1 MIVVMRPGA
10 TQTQVADVVTRIERD
25 GCRADVS
32 AGQDRTVI
40 GVIGDGRLLDGEALE
55 RMGGVERT
63 LPILRPFRLAGRD
76 FHPQDTIVT
85 AGGVAIGGEQV
96 VVMAGPCAVES
107 RQQLLETARAVKE
120 AGARLLRGGAFKPRT
135 SPYSFQGLGEEG
147 LRLLAEAREE
157 TGLPV
162 VTEVVDPQTVP
173 LVAQYA
179 DVLQVGAR
187 HMQHTAL
194 LHAVGEARRPVLL
207 KRGMMA
213 TLEEWLMAAEYILS
227 HGNDQVILCERG
239 IRTFEPYTRHTLD
252 INAVPLLEQLSHL
265 PVVVDPSHG
274 TGRWNLV
281 EPVARAAVAAGAD
294 GLLVEVHSHPEEALS
309 DGVQSLTPAH
319 FAALMRSL
327 RAVAGAVGRT
337 V

>member
-1 MIVVMRPGA
+1 MIVVMRPDA
-10 TQTQVADVVTRIERD
+10 TQAQVAEVVARIERE

-32 AGQDRTVI
+32 AGRDRTVI

-76 FHPQDTIVT
+76 SHPQDTIVT

-96 VVMAGPCAVES
+96 VVIAGPCAVES
-107 RQQLLETARAVKE
+107 RAQLLETAWAVKE

-135 SPYSFQGLGEEG
+135 SPYSFQGLGEQG
-147 LRLLAEAREE
+147 LQLLAEARREA
-157 TGLPV
+157 GLPV
-162 VTEVVDPQTVP
+162 VTEVVDPQAVP

-194 LHAVGEARRPVLL
+194 LHAVREARRPVLL

-213 TLEEWLMAAEYILS
+213 TLEE
-227 HGNDQVILCERG
+227 
-239 IRTFEPYTRHTLD
+239 
-252 INAVPLLEQLSHL
+252 
-265 PVVVDPSHG
+265 
-274 TGRWNLV
+274 
-281 EPVARAAVAAGAD
+281 
-294 GLLVEVHSHPEEALS
+294 
-309 DGVQSLTPAH
+309 
-319 FAALMRSL
+319 
-327 RAVAGAVGRT
+327 
-337 V
+337 